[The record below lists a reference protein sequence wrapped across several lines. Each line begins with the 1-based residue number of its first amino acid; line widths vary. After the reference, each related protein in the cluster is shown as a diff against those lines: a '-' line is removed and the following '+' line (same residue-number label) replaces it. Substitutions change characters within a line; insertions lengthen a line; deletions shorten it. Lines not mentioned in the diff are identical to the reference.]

1 MGFLAPV
8 FLAGLVALSVPILV
22 HLTRRPRSETVPF
35 PSLMFLQ
42 RIPYRSS
49 RRQTLRHWVLFALRC
64 AAFILLALAFARPF
78 FGTSSRATSGVTG
91 ARTRIVLLDRS
102 GSMAYGDRWPKGLEA
117 ARRAV
122 GQLGPED
129 RVSLVLFDTA
139 PESTG
144 EPTVDRSR
152 LVSKLDSA
160 RVGFGGTRYGPAL
173 RMAAEMLE
181 ASTLPRPEAVL
192 VTDFQKTGWDGR
204 DEVRLPSG
212 ATLTWVNVSEGEA
225 SNVAITGVELD
236 RDYEA
241 GRERVVVAA
250 RLVNKGARAVKDL
263 EVWLEVDGRPLR
275 QQRTSL
281 GPNTSATVTFDA
293 FPLPSAVARA
303 TVRAAPDRLSHDDAF
318 HFVLAPGGE
327 LRVLVLESPG
337 APARRSLYLRRA
349 LGIGHRPRF
358 RVEVKNAAQLSP
370 DDLGGVAAV
379 VLNDVAPP
387 AAGVGRRLR
396 EFAEKGGG
404 LLVVLGEQS
413 AAAAWR
419 ETSLL
424 PGAFGSAADR
434 SSDRGGTLAYVD
446 YAHPVFEL
454 FRGPRSGDFSS
465 ARFFRYRP
473 LEAKEGVL
481 ARFDDGAVALAEK
494 KLGKGRMLVWTSTF
508 DTLWNDLPLQPVFLP
523 FLHQLVKHAGA
534 HVESRPWYT
543 VGEALDLSAEAELTG
558 RQAAVFTP
566 SGEKQRL
573 PAGQRGLEL
582 KAPGFYEVRRLEG
595 GAWSRLAAVN
605 FDPSESDL
613 ASLDPEELSGAV
625 TQKGDGRTARRAE
638 PAPTTEEH
646 ESRQA
651 LWRYLLVAAL
661 LFLALET
668 VFSNRLSARVKG
680 WGSSLPPRGDWR
692 GPMKGGGS
700 MNNREGAR

>member
-1 MGFLAPV
+1 VALMGFLAPI

-22 HLTRRPRSETVPF
+22 HLTHRARSETVPF
-35 PSLMFLQ
+35 PSLMFLH

-78 FGTSSRATSGVTG
+78 FGTSRRATSGLTG
-91 ARTRIVLLDRS
+91 ARTRVVLLDRS

-122 GQLGPED
+122 TELGPED
-129 RVSLVLFDTA
+129 RVSLILFDA
-139 PESTG
+139 AAESSG

-152 LVSKLDSA
+152 LLSILDSA
-160 RVGFGGTRYGPAL
+160 RVGFGSTRYGAAL
-173 RMAAEMLE
+173 RMAAETLE
-181 ASTLPRPEAVL
+181 SATPPRPEVVL
-192 VTDFQKTGWDGR
+192 VTDFQKTGWEGR

-212 ATLTWVNVSEGEA
+212 ATLTWVDVSEGDA

-250 RLVNKGARAVKDL
+250 RLVNKGARAVQNLD
-263 EVWLEVDGRPLR
+263 VALEVDGRPLR

-293 FPLPSAVARA
+293 FPLPSAVTRA
-303 TVRAAPDRLSHDDAF
+303 TVRAAPDRLPHDDAF

-349 LGIGHRPRF
+349 LEIGHRPRF
-358 RVEVKNAAQLSP
+358 RVEVKPAAQIST
-370 DDLGGVAAV
+370 DDLGGAAAV

-387 AAGVGRRLR
+387 AGGADRRLR
-396 EFAEKGGG
+396 EFVEKGGG

-413 AAAAWR
+413 AAAAGR
-419 ETSLL
+419 GETSLL
-424 PGAFGSAADR
+424 PGPLGSADR
-434 SSDRGGTLAYVD
+434 SSDRGGTLAYLD
-446 YAHPVFEL
+446 YAHPVFER

-473 LEAKEGVL
+473 LEVKEGVL
-481 ARFDDGAVALAEK
+481 ARFDDGAVALAERK
-494 KLGKGRMLVWTSTF
+494 VGKGRILVWTSTL

-534 HVESRPWYT
+534 HVESRPWHT
-543 VGEALDLSAEAELTG
+543 VGEALDLSTEAELRG
-558 RQAAVFTP
+558 RDAAVIAP

-573 PAGQRGLEL
+573 PAARRGLEL
-582 KAPGFYEVRRLEG
+582 EAPGFYEVRRLEDG
-595 GAWSRLAAVN
+595 GWSRLAAVN

-625 TQKGDGRTARRAE
+625 TQKGDGQAARRAE

-651 LWRYLLVAAL
+651 LWRYLLGAAL

-668 VFSNRLSARVKG
+668 VFSNRLSVGVRGRGAGVAAR
-680 WGSSLPPRGDWR
+680 
-692 GPMKGGGS
+692 
-700 MNNREGAR
+700 

>member
-1 MGFLAPV
+1 VALMGFLAPV

-22 HLTRRPRSETVPF
+22 HLTHRPRSETVPF

-78 FGTSSRATSGVTG
+78 FGTSSRATSGATG

-122 GQLGPED
+122 EELGPED
-129 RVSLVLFDTA
+129 RGSLVLFDA
-139 PESTG
+139 AAESTG

-152 LVSKLDSA
+152 LLSTLDSA

-181 ASTLPRPEAVL
+181 ASTLPRLEVVL

-204 DEVRLPSG
+204 DDVRLPSG
-212 ATLTWVNVSEGEA
+212 ATLTWVDVSQGGA
-225 SNVAITGVELD
+225 SNVAITGVEFD

-241 GRERVVVAA
+241 GRERVVAAA

-263 EVWLEVDGRPLR
+263 EVALEIDGRPLR
-275 QQRTSL
+275 QERTSL

-293 FPLPSAVARA
+293 FPLPSALARA
-303 TVRAAPDRLSHDDAF
+303 TVRAAPDRLPHDDAF
-318 HFVLAPGGE
+318 HVVLAPGGE
-327 LRVLVLESPG
+327 LRVLVLEDAS
-337 APARRSLYLRRA
+337 AAARRSLYLRRA
-349 LGIGHRPRF
+349 LEIGHRPRF
-358 RVEVKNAAQLSP
+358 RVEVKPAAQFSP
-370 DDLGGVAAV
+370 DELGGAAAV

-387 AAGVGRRLR
+387 AAGAGRRLR
-396 EFAEKGGG
+396 EFVEKGGG
-404 LLVVLGEQS
+404 LLAVLGEQS
-413 AAAAWR
+413 AVAAWR
-419 ETSLL
+419 GDAASLL
-424 PGAFGSAADR
+424 PGLFGSAADR

-473 LEAKEGVL
+473 LEAQEGVL
-481 ARFDDGAVALAEK
+481 ARFDDGAVALAERK
-494 KLGKGRMLVWTSTF
+494 VGKGRILVWTSTL

-523 FLHQLVKHAGA
+523 FLHQLVKHAAA

-543 VGEALDLSAEAELTG
+543 VGEALDLSAEAELSG
-558 RQAAVFTP
+558 RDAAVIAP

-582 KAPGFYEVRRLEG
+582 EAPGFYEVRRLEDG
-595 GAWSRLAAVN
+595 GWSRLAAVN

-625 TQKGDGRTARRAE
+625 TQKGDGRAARRAE

-680 WGSSLPPRGDWR
+680 AGQFPPNVGI
-692 GPMKGGGS
+692 
-700 MNNREGAR
+700 

>member
-22 HLTRRPRSETVPF
+22 HLTHRPRSETVPF

-78 FGTSSRATSGVTG
+78 FGTSIAATSALKG

-102 GSMAYGDRWPKGLEA
+102 GSMAYGDRWRKGRDA
-117 ARRAV
+117 ARRALTE
-122 GQLGPED
+122 LGPED
-129 RVSLVLFDTA
+129 RAGLILFDA
-139 PESTG
+139 AADSSG

-152 LVSKLDSA
+152 LLAILDSA
-160 RVGFGGTRYGPAL
+160 RVGFGRTRYGAAL
-173 RMAAEMLE
+173 RMAAETLE
-181 ASTLPRPEAVL
+181 SAPPLRPEVVL
-192 VTDFQKTGWDGR
+192 ITDFQKTGWESR
-204 DEVRLPSG
+204 DEVRLPAG
-212 ATLTWVNVSEGEA
+212 TTLTWVNVSEGDA

-250 RLVNKGARAVKDL
+250 RLVNKSARAVPDL
-263 EVWLEVDGRPLR
+263 DVALQVDGRTLR
-275 QQRTSL
+275 TQRTSL

-303 TVRAAPDRLSHDDAF
+303 TVRAAPDRLPHDDAF

-327 LRVLVLESPG
+327 LRVLVLEGPG

-349 LGIGHRPRF
+349 LDIGHRPRF
-358 RVEVKNAAQLSP
+358 RVEVKRSP
-370 DDLGGVAAV
+370 PLGLDDLGGAAVV
-379 VLNDVAPP
+379 VLNDVAFP
-387 AAGVGRRLR
+387 ARGAERRVR
-396 EFAEKGGG
+396 EFVEKGGG

-413 AAAAWR
+413 AAATGR
-419 ETSLL
+419 GGTSLL
-424 PGAFGSAADR
+424 PSALGATADR
-434 SSDRGGTLAYVD
+434 SSDRGGTLAYLD
-446 YAHPVFEL
+446 YAHPVFEP

-473 LEAKEGVL
+473 LEAREGVL

-494 KLGKGRMLVWTSTF
+494 KLGRGRMLVWTSTL

-523 FLHQLVKHAGA
+523 FLHQLVKYAGG
-534 HVESRPWYT
+534 HVQSRPWHT
-543 VGEALDLSAEAELTG
+543 VGEVLDLSSEAELRG
-558 RQAAVFTP
+558 RDAAVIAP
-566 SGEKQRL
+566 SGERQRL
-573 PAGQRGLEL
+573 PVARRGLEL
-582 KAPGFYEVRRLEG
+582 EAPGFYEVRRLDDSG
-595 GAWSRLAAVN
+595 WSRVAAVN

-625 TQKGDGRTARRAE
+625 TQKGEGRAAPRAE
-638 PAPTTEEH
+638 PALTTEEH
-646 ESRQA
+646 ERRQA
-651 LWRYLLVAAL
+651 LWRYLLGATL

-668 VFSNRLSARVKG
+668 VFSNRLSVG
-680 WGSSLPPRGDWR
+680 VRGVGR
-692 GPMKGGGS
+692 
-700 MNNREGAR
+700 